1 MAAPT
6 LDTTRSRQGA
16 VARAHPPGSRR
27 RAPDHL
33 AWLAPLLAMA
43 TLFFLW
49 PLINVI
55 RLAFTNSTLL
65 RDDYSYTLSTFGQ
78 ALTDPSLPGVLVT
91 TVIFVGASVAGQLVL
106 GLLIAL
112 IIQRAISRKLR
123 GAVLVRSV
131 VLSAWVMPGILIGVI
146 WQIVLNEGPFGLVN
160 SALASV
166 GLAPV
171 SWLSDTKLAVLSVV
185 VANIWRGTAFTMLL
199 LYAALLTVNPD
210 LYDAAKVDGA
220 RKLRTLWHVTLPQ
233 IRPVLLVNTVLIT
246 IATLNTFDMVL
257 ALTGGGPA
265 QATEVLALHTYN
277 AVFVNFNLAGG
288 CVLALF
294 LLLASLLLTAFYSR
308 VLPEEQR

>member
-6 LDTTRSRQGA
+6 VHRTRSRHGA
-16 VARAHPPGSRR
+16 VTRARPPRSRLR
-27 RAPDHL
+27 GPEQL
-33 AWLAPLLAMA
+33 PWLAPLLAMA

-49 PLINVI
+49 PLLNVV

-65 RDDYSYTLSTFGQ
+65 RDGYGYTFDTFSQ

-91 TVIFVGASVAGQLVL
+91 TAIFVGASVAGQLVL

-112 IIQRAISRKLR
+112 VIQRAIARKLH

-160 SALASV
+160 SVLTTV
-166 GLAPV
+166 GLSPV
-171 SWLSDTKLAVLSVV
+171 AWLSDTKLAVVSVV

-199 LYAALLTVNPD
+199 LYAALLTVND
-210 LYDAAKVDGA
+210 ELYDAAKVDGA

-288 CVLALF
+288 CVLALM
-294 LLLASLLLTAFYSR
+294 LLVVSLVLTAIYSR